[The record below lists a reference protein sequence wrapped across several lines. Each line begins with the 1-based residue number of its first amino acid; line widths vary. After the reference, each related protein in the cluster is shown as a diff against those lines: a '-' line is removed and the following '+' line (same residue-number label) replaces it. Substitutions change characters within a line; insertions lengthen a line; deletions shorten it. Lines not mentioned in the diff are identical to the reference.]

1 MNNDRRA
8 ALCRVYVSSVFVHE
22 ATVFLSKLRGAKAD
36 PDHLGDLG
44 DMFGSGAG
52 KHAPLQGRSNFADF
66 RRNRKQQTL
75 I

>member
-22 ATVFLSKLRGAKAD
+22 ATVFLSKLRGAKTD
-36 PDHLGDLG
+36 PDHLGD
-44 DMFGSGAG
+44 MFGGGAG